1 MVEVAAFKGAA
12 ASGEEMKPEL
22 LHLSSH
28 QGERILSGGDSVI
41 SGGVD
46 LCLSHR
52 IELLSLVNS
61 YVDREG
67 KFPKLKT
74 YF

>member
-1 MVEVAAFKGAA
+1 MEEVAASRGAA

-28 QGERILSGGDSVI
+28 QGERILSGEGF
-41 SGGVD
+41 VD